1 MNWNVWMLYQDVFR
15 GFLEAVHAPGSGPH
29 RSRWLDERTGAAL
42 EKAVEGRS
50 CPAPMAQRI
59 QRWRRTISFRFF
71 LFPFFFYSISSS
83 ITDVNALWF
92 CAETTAMNPQF
103 FVQIP
108 RTASAK
114 CHVVVSVTQH
124 YETRDDQPKKKRAMH
139 AIGFAVYEVPTSV
152 TRLTSHFVTE
162 HVIKRSRNFKF

>member
-1 MNWNVWMLYQDVFR
+1 MQ
-15 GFLEAVHAPGSGPH
+15 
-29 RSRWLDERTGAAL
+29 T
-42 EKAVEGRS
+42 
-50 CPAPMAQRI
+50 
-59 QRWRRTISFRFF
+59 
-71 LFPFFFYSISSS
+71 
-83 ITDVNALWF
+83 
-92 CAETTAMNPQF
+92 ETTAMNPQF

-139 AIGFAVYEVPTSV
+139 AIGFAVYEVPTTV

-162 HVIKRSRNFKF
+162 HVIMS